1 MSISPSNSLARQG
14 RLLHTIIK
22 SIRLERR
29 MKPGAVAAG
38 MGIGLRTYEEFEAGR
53 GRLDLEKVR
62 LFGLA
67 TDSDAVAITLGLL
80 FGSRESAMRALENK
94 ASTILWIA
102 LQEFEG
108 DVGDQMAVIP
118 GSFILETLRQAFVR
132 LRDYLLKR
140 DTSAERYL
148 EDEIRRLYTPQR
160 HPDDESEDGETP

>member
-1 MSISPSNSLARQG
+1 MSISPSSSLARQG

-22 SIRLERR
+22 AIREERR
-29 MKPGAVAAG
+29 MRPPQVAAA

-80 FGSRESAMRALENK
+80 FGSKDSALRNK
-94 ASTILWIA
+94 GSTIMWIT
-102 LQEFEG
+102 LREFEEG
-108 DVGDQMAVIP
+108 VGDQMAVIP
-118 GSFILETLRQAFVR
+118 GSLILETLRQAFNR

-148 EDEIRRLYTPQR
+148 EEEIRRLYTP
-160 HPDDESEDGETP
+160 DKVADENPADKTP